1 MVSDRQYRK
10 FTIVT
15 IKFTVRQQQYFSSL
29 KVLRFDMATY
39 ILQFSLLNLPRVAHG
54 RIKQLSDIEASRKNS
69 CQNLAHFSSF
79 ILD

>member
-1 MVSDRQYRK
+1 MVLDRQYCK
-10 FTIVT
+10 FTILT
-15 IKFTVRQQQYFSSL
+15 IKFTVHQQQYFFSL
-29 KVLRFDMATY
+29 KVLHFDTVTY
-39 ILQFSLLNLPRVAHG
+39 ILHFSLLNLPEVAHG